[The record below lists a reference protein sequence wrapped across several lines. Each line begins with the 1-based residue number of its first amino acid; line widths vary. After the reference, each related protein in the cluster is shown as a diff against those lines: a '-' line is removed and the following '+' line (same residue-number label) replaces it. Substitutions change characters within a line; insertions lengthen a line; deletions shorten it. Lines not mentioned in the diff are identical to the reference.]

1 MEIEPV
7 ENLSIN
13 SEELIDNI
21 TKISALY
28 EELLPQFSE
37 SFIFYG
43 ETLHDWSAKMV
54 IKIPDNAKPPD
65 LQTALIKLI
74 HAIGMASHYK
84 TVSSNLYTAITSS
97 TNAQRNTII
106 SNIVNETKNQNARRP
121 AKDIIESMAEDFLKD
136 IRNAELVAKIYKD
149 FWTQKLDALIEIR
162 KCIEQMNFSITTE
175 MKYLEGQHG
184 YT

>member
-1 MEIEPV
+1 
-7 ENLSIN
+7 
-13 SEELIDNI
+13 
-21 TKISALY
+21 
-28 EELLPQFSE
+28 
-37 SFIFYG
+37 
-43 ETLHDWSAKMV
+43 
-54 IKIPDNAKPPD
+54 
-65 LQTALIKLI
+65 
-74 HAIGMASHYK
+74 MASHYK